1 MYFTD
6 TSIATQSLILT
17 ALFDH
22 LQLSTPLVLAHDIA
36 GAIALR
42 ASLIHNLSY
51 ESLLLLDTNAVL
63 PWGDKFYTLVRSMP
77 SPFLA
82 LPPPIFSAMLRAV
95 IRSATVKPLPREI
108 EDALARPWEGK
119 GGQVAFVRQIAQA
132 RDGDVEEMMGMYG
145 ELKCGVKILRG
156 EGDTWVPG
164 EKIEKLAGMLGGCEV
179 GVVEGAGHLVM
190 VDAPERVAVEV
201 AEWLGGN

>member
-22 LQLSTPLVLAHDIA
+22 LQLGTPVVIAHDIA

-42 ASLIHNLSY
+42 ASVMLGLSY
-51 ESLLLLDTNAVL
+51 ESLMLLDTNAVL
-63 PWGDKFYTLVRSMP
+63 PWGDKFYTLVRSTP

-108 EDALARPWEGK
+108 EDALAKPWEGE

-132 RDGDVEEMMGMYG
+132 RDEDVEEMMDMYG
-145 ELKCGVKILRG
+145 ELNCGVRILRG

-164 EKIEKLAGMLGGCEV
+164 EKIEKLAGILGWCEI

-190 VDAPERVAVEV
+190 MDAPERVAVEV
-201 AEWLGGN
+201 VAWMSGN

>member
-1 MYFTD
+1 M
-6 TSIATQSLILT
+6 
-17 ALFDH
+17 
-22 LQLSTPLVLAHDIA
+22 
-36 GAIALR
+36 
-42 ASLIHNLSY
+42 
-51 ESLLLLDTNAVL
+51 
-63 PWGDKFYTLVRSMP
+63 
-77 SPFLA
+77 
-82 LPPPIFSAMLRAV
+82 
-95 IRSATVKPLPREI
+95 
-108 EDALARPWEGK
+108 
-119 GGQVAFVRQIAQA
+119 AFVRQIAQA

-201 AEWLGGN
+201 AEWVGGN